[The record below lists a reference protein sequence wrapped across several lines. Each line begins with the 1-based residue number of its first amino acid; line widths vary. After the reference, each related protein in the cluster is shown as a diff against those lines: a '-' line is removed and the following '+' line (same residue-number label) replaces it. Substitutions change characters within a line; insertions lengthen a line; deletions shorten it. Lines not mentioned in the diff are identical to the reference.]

1 MARKATRKP
10 AGSKTPPSELQMLS
24 DKRLS
29 EMALLGEEMAL
40 LDAMQNLRVRAQRH
54 LIPSKAS
61 RTR

>member
-1 MARKATRKP
+1 MAQKPTKKAE
-10 AGSKTPPSELQMLS
+10 GSKTQPSGLQMLS

-29 EMALLGEEMAL
+29 EMASLGQELAL

-54 LIPSKAS
+54 LMPSKVS